1 MSEPATL
8 AGMTAEEALARV
20 LRMRGHRETR
30 RDLRGDGSIEAML
43 HELDACAIDARM
55 ARLGPDDLRFL
66 DPPALIQLQDGSW
79 LLLLREGGRGEAVV
93 ETADGVRRVSAAA
106 LQAHAT
112 EGALQIL
119 PQPPADRNVWH
130 RVGALLV
137 DKPRVLVQIAA
148 ASLLMVL
155 LALIPPQI
163 TRLVMDRAI
172 PSGAMSLLTIITI
185 ALIAV
190 TLFQAWTSWLRARAI
205 LYLKSRAEAIMETE
219 LLAHLLS
226 LPFAFLSGKTTGQL
240 LQGFAGLGAARGM
253 LTDQAL
259 GAVADGVT
267 AVLYLAVML
276 AMMPGPTGGV
286 VVVAAVSGAL
296 ALFIGRLQAR
306 LQKRETEANSRQ
318 RDFLVELLS
327 GVATVKASGAE
338 MRGLRQWLERLRLE
352 YSIRLRR
359 QRISLWYDAGQSVVM
374 QSSNVMLLVWGALL
388 VLRGESSLGSLLAF
402 LQMSSGFI
410 GAVLGL
416 IGTYLTV
423 RVLRPRLAELREI
436 LAADPQPRPRRGHG
450 ARLTGPVVFD
460 NVWFRYREDGPWV
473 LKEFNMEVQPGEKRW
488 VRGPS
493 GAGKSTI
500 LRLLS
505 GLYSPERGAIRIGG
519 RDPLS
524 ANELMIYLPQLLQL
538 YGGSILEN
546 LRLFS
551 GNASRERLM
560 AAAEASGLDKLIA
573 RLPLGIETIIPSG
586 GMTLSGGERQL
597 IAMTAVMASDR
608 SLFLLDEAMV
618 SLDWITRAS
627 VEHNRWFDGK
637 TIIYASHDGFAADAT
652 STFIPKDARA

>member
-1 MSEPATL
+1 MSEGAALP
-8 AGMTAEEALARV
+8 GMSAQEALARV
-20 LRMRGHRETR
+20 LRMRGRRETR
-30 RDLRGDGSIEAML
+30 REIGGDRSIEAML
-43 HELDACAIDARM
+43 HELDACAIDARV
-55 ARLGPDDLRFL
+55 ARLGPSDPEFL
-66 DPPALIQLQDGSW
+66 DPPALVQLEDGSW
-79 LLLLREGGRGEAVV
+79 LLLLREGKRGEVVV
-93 ETADGVRRVSAAA
+93 EAADGVHRVSADA
-106 LQAHAT
+106 LRAHAT
-112 EGALQIL
+112 EAALQIL
-119 PQPPADRNVWH
+119 PEPPADRDIWH
-130 RVGALLV
+130 RAGALLV
-137 DKPRVLVQIAA
+137 DKPRVLAGIAA
-148 ASLLMVL
+148 ASLLMIL
-155 LALIPPQI
+155 LALVPPQI

-172 PSGAMSLLTIITI
+172 PGGAMSLLNVIAI

-205 LYLKSRAEAIMETE
+205 LYLKSRAEAIMESE
-219 LLAHLLS
+219 LLAHVLS
-226 LPFAFLSGKTTGQL
+226 LPFSFLSGKTTGQL

-259 GAVADGVT
+259 GAVADGAT
-267 AVLYLAVML
+267 AVLYLVVML
-276 AMMPGPTGGV
+276 VMMPGPTAGV
-286 VVVAAVSGAL
+286 VVVAAVSGTL
-296 ALFIGRLQAR
+296 SLVIGRVQAR
-306 LQKRETEANSRQ
+306 LQRRETEAQWKQ

-338 MRGLRQWLERLRLE
+338 RRGLQQWLERLRAE

-359 QRISLWYDAGQSVVM
+359 QRISLWYDVGQGVVM

-402 LQMSSGFI
+402 LQMSSAFI
-410 GAVLGL
+410 RSVLGL

-423 RVLRPRLAELREI
+423 RLLEPRLAELREI
-436 LAADPQPRPRRGHG
+436 LAVDPQPRPRRGAG

-460 NVWFRYREDGPWV
+460 NVWFRYRDDGPWV
-473 LKEFNMEVQPGEKRW
+473 LREFHMEVQPGEKRW
-488 VRGPS
+488 LRGPS

-505 GLYSPERGAIRIGG
+505 GLYAPERGTVRIGG
-519 RDPLS
+519 RDPLA

-551 GNASRERLM
+551 GHASRERLL
-560 AAAEASGLDKLIA
+560 AAAEASGLDALIA
-573 RLPLGIETIIPSG
+573 RLPLGLETIVPSG

-608 SLFLLDEAMV
+608 SLFLLDEALV

-627 VEHNRWFDGK
+627 VEHSRWFDGK
-637 TIIYASHDGFAADAT
+637 TIIYASHDGFAGSAT
-652 STFIPKDARA
+652 STFIRK